1 VIYPKLLQNLYSFQG
16 NWCINFPILLVL
28 SRGSLIE
35 PTAVA
40 LQAISLLSIF
50 GGEKMIIFGASPIGL
65 MAVNAAKFYG
75 AKEITLVL
83 HRYDKL
89 KV

>member
-1 VIYPKLLQNLYSFQG
+1 VNKLPPSLSFKQ
-16 NWCINFPILLVL
+16 
-28 SRGSLIE
+28 GSLIE

-40 LQAISLLSIF
+40 LQAINLLSIF

>member
-1 VIYPKLLQNLYSFQG
+1 
-16 NWCINFPILLVL
+16 
-28 SRGSLIE
+28 
-35 PTAVA
+35 VA